1 MIFRPEINDIPL
13 RTCDSHT
20 LNVSPLCNLATTV
33 KPMKWAKEVLD
44 LYDEKN
50 PPEYV
55 KSKVSPVRNKYLT
68 NKMKQNEIFTSLTK
82 VQGYDF

>member
-1 MIFRPEINDIPL
+1 
-13 RTCDSHT
+13 
-20 LNVSPLCNLATTV
+20 
-33 KPMKWAKEVLD
+33 MKWAKEVLD

-55 KSKVSPVRNKYLT
+55 KSKVSPVRNEYLT